1 LRRQDLDELHYI
13 APIVNIPS
21 ILRRGI
27 LSHRRAEKVQ
37 HESVAMQE
45 IQERRAKVKVP
56 SERRLHEY
64 VNLYISARNPML
76 YLRRSQHESLCVLQ
90 ISPEVLDLNG
100 VVIADRNASSDYCL
114 FGPAPSALANV
125 DKDLVFAR
133 YWTDPNPIQAFIRKS
148 VKCAEVLVPDRLPP
162 GFIRGTYVSGREG
175 KRRVAALAPNLAITI
190 NGYLF
195 FR

>member
-1 LRRQDLDELHYI
+1 
-13 APIVNIPS
+13 
-21 ILRRGI
+21 
-27 LSHRRAEKVQ
+27 
-37 HESVAMQE
+37 
-45 IQERRAKVKVP
+45 VKVP
-56 SERRLHEY
+56 GGRQLHEY

-76 YLRRSQHESLCVLQ
+76 YLRRGHHESLCVLQ
-90 ISPEVLDLNG
+90 IDPDLLDLDS

-133 YWTDPNPIQAFIRKS
+133 YWTHLNPIQAYIRKS
-148 VKCAEVLVPDRLPP
+148 VKCAEVLVPDRVPP
-162 GFIRGTYVSGREG
+162 RFIRGGYISCREG
-175 KRRVAALAPNLAITI
+175 RHRVAALAPNLAITI